1 MAFNDLREFIEK
13 ADQMGECKIIE
24 GADWETDIGT
34 ISELE
39 VEQPSPRL
47 LLFDKIQGYPS
58 GYRVAVNMFAT
69 PRRNALALG
78 LPEEATGVELVRA
91 LKEKIKTGIKLIP
104 PVEVETGPV
113 KENVL
118 LGEDVD
124 LYKFPAPKWHEHDGG
139 RYIGTGD
146 CVIMRDPEEDW
157 VNFGTYRIQV
167 HDKDKTTVRVA
178 PSHDGHI
185 IAQKYWSKG
194 MACPA
199 AISCGQAPLLY
210 AAAGWRGLPW
220 GVSEYDFAGGLG
232 NKPIEVIRGVV
243 TDLPIPATAEIVLE
257 GELMSPEVETLNEGP
272 FGEWPGYYNGPF
284 QEPVF
289 HVKSILH
296 RNNPIIQGAPPSR
309 FPGVWTLG
317 GHLQK
322 AASLWNELDA
332 QMHGVMGVRIVEDA
346 SIHPMVVIS
355 LKQEYEGQAKRAAL
369 LAIGSGA
376 TSLCLRYVIVV
387 DDDIDPFSNSEVLWA
402 IATRGDP
409 EYAIDIIEGC
419 LGLPGVAWASPE
431 QKRRGS
437 YEQSV
442 AVILACKPYHWMKDF
457 PLSIK
462 SSPERLQKAR
472 EKWGS
477 ILFG

>member
-1 MAFNDLREFIEK
+1 MTFNDLREFIGKVDE
-13 ADQMGECKIIE
+13 MGECKVIE
-24 GADWETDIGT
+24 GADWETDIGI

-39 VEQPSPRL
+39 AEQPSPRL
-47 LLFDKIQGYPS
+47 LVFDKIQGYPA

-69 PRRNALALG
+69 QRRNALALG
-78 LPEEATGVELVRA
+78 LPEEARGVELVRA
-91 LKEKIKTGIKLIP
+91 FKEKIKAGIELIP

-118 LGEDVD
+118 LGKDVD
-124 LYKFPAPKWHEHDGG
+124 LYKFPVPKWHELDGG

-146 CVIMRDPEEDW
+146 CVIMRDPEEGW

-167 HDKDKTTVRVA
+167 HDKDKTTVRVV
-178 PSHDGHI
+178 PSHDGNR
-185 IAQKYWSKG
+185 IARKYWSRG

-210 AAAGWRGLPW
+210 AAAGWRGLSW
-220 GVSEYDFAGGLG
+220 GIPEYDFAGGLG
-232 NKPIEVIRGVV
+232 NKPIQVTRGIT

-257 GELMSPEVETLNEGP
+257 GELMAPEVETLTEGP

-317 GHLQK
+317 GDLQK
-322 AASLWNELDA
+322 AATLWKELDA
-332 QMHGVMGVRIVEDA
+332 QMPGVKGVRMVEDA

-355 LKQEYEGQAKRAAL
+355 IKQEYDGQAKRAAL
-369 LAIGSGA
+369 LAVGSGA

-387 DDDIDPFSNSEVLWA
+387 DDDVDLFSNSEVLWA
-402 IATRGDP
+402 IGTRCEP
-409 EYAIDIIEGC
+409 ETAIDIVKGTV
-419 LGLPGVAWASPE
+419 GLPGVAWESPE
-431 QKRRGS
+431 RKRLGTSR
-437 YEQSV
+437 ESV
-442 AVILACKPYHWMKDF
+442 AIILACKPYHWMKEF
-457 PLSIK
+457 PPSIK

-472 EKWGS
+472 EKWTH
-477 ILFG
+477 LWQ

>member
-1 MAFNDLREFIEK
+1 MTFNDLREFIEK
-13 ADQMGECKIIE
+13 VDEMGECKIVE
-24 GADWETDIGT
+24 GADWETDIGL

-39 VEQPSPRL
+39 AEQPSPRL
-47 LLFDKIQGYPS
+47 LVFDKIQGYPA

-69 PRRNALALG
+69 QRRNALALG
-78 LPEEATGVELVRA
+78 LPEEARGVELVRA
-91 LKEKIKTGIKLIP
+91 FKEKIKAGIELIP

-118 LGEDVD
+118 LGKDID
-124 LYKFPAPKWHEHDGG
+124 LFKFPVPKWHELDGG

-146 CVIMRDPEEDW
+146 CVIMRDPEEGW

-167 HDKDKTTVRVA
+167 HDKDKTTVRVV
-178 PSHDGHI
+178 PSHDGNR
-185 IAQKYWSKG
+185 IARKYWSKG
-194 MACPA
+194 KACPV

-210 AAAGWRGLPW
+210 AAAGWRGLSW
-220 GVSEYDFAGGLG
+220 GISEYDFAGGLG
-232 NKPIEVIRGVV
+232 NKPIQVTRGIT

-257 GELMSPEVETLNEGP
+257 GELMAPEVETLSEGP

-317 GHLQK
+317 GDLQK
-322 AASLWNELDA
+322 AATLWKELDA
-332 QMHGVMGVRIVEDA
+332 QMAGVKGVRMVEDA

-355 LKQEYEGQAKRAAL
+355 IKQEYDGQAKRAAL
-369 LAIGSGA
+369 IAVGSGA

-387 DDDIDPFSNSEVLWA
+387 DDDVDLFSNSELLWA
-402 IATRGDP
+402 IGTRCEP
-409 EYAIDIIEGC
+409 ETAIDIVKGTV
-419 LGLPGVAWASPE
+419 GLPGVAWESPE
-431 QKRRGS
+431 KKRLGTSR
-437 YEQSV
+437 ESV
-442 AVILACKPYHWMKDF
+442 AIILACKPYHWMKEF
-457 PLSIK
+457 PPSIK

-472 EKWGS
+472 EKWTH
-477 ILFG
+477 LWQ

>member
-1 MAFNDLREFIEK
+1 MVFNDLREFIEK
-13 ADQMGECKIIE
+13 AEQMGECKIIE

-39 VEQPSPRL
+39 AEEPNPRL
-47 LLFDKIQGYPS
+47 ILFDDIQGYPS

-91 LKEKIKTGIKLIP
+91 LKEKIKAGIKLIP
-104 PVEVETGPV
+104 PVEVDTGPV

-118 LGEDVD
+118 LGDDID
-124 LYKFPAPKWHEHDGG
+124 LYKFPAPKWHELDGG

-167 HDKDKTTVRVA
+167 HDKDKTTVRVVH
-178 PSHDGHI
+178 SHDGRI

-210 AAAGWRGLPW
+210 AAAGWRGLSW

-232 NKPIEVIRGVV
+232 NKPIEVVRGVI

-257 GELMSPEVETLNEGP
+257 GELMSPEVETLTEGP

-322 AASLWNELDA
+322 AATLWNELDA

-355 LKQEYEGQAKRAAL
+355 LKQEYEG
-369 LAIGSGA
+369 

-457 PLSIK
+457 PPSIK